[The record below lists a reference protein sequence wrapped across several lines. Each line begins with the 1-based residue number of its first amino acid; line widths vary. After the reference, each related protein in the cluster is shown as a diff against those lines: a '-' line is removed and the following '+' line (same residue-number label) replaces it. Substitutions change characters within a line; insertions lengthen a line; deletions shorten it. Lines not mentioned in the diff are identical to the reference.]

1 MAFQQVMGPIA
12 GELTP
17 FLSLDH
23 FASWDFRFRVF
34 ANRYKC
40 AALLVPQLD
49 SSEREEDL
57 EKSNPD
63 INQLLLE
70 LLVLSC
76 SGDAGDILQY
86 EMVQP
91 TGRAAWLRI
100 QSRYAGSTS
109 VKIASLYIDLFR
121 QVIIA
126 DADSSIIAINKW
138 FFGWKSLASLV
149 HEHKSEAI
157 CAVAELSLPV
167 SIFSITFSHLKLS
180 GSALPVPQLMDRLR
194 SVAVE
199 ATIRVG
205 RDMI

>member
-1 MAFQQVMGPIA
+1 MMSNEQNTNSTGYGSDRRRVETI
-12 GELTP
+12 P
-17 FLSLDH
+17 FSGSQED
-23 FASWDFRFRVF
+23 FPSWDFKFRVF
-34 ANRYKC
+34 ANRHKC
-40 AALLVPQLD
+40 APLLVPQLD
-49 SSEREEDL
+49 SSDKEEAL
-57 EKSNPD
+57 EQDNSD

-121 QVIIA
+121 QVSVT
-126 DADSSIIAINKW
+126 DAESSIVVINKW
-138 FFGWKSLASLV
+138 FSGWKSLSALG
-149 HEHKSEAI
+149 HELKPEAI

-167 SIFSITFSHLKLS
+167 SIFSITFSHMKLS
-180 GSALPVPQLMDRLR
+180 HSPLTVP
-194 SVAVE
+194 
-199 ATIRVG
+199 
-205 RDMI
+205 